1 MTVGARIR
9 SRRKECGLTLKML
22 SVKCNIS
29 VSFLSDIEHGRRNP
43 SLDKLRAIAE
53 GLDTTV
59 SQLLGE
65 EGTTKKKGQLQ
76 QEVFYRSKDMSLE
89 FREVLEKI
97 EDFDSWS
104 HEDKKEL
111 LTYLELKEKMRDN
124 K

>member
-22 SVKCNIS
+22 SAKCGIS

-43 SLDKLRAIAE
+43 SLDKLRTIAE
-53 GLDTTV
+53 GLYTTV
-59 SQLLGE
+59 SYLLGE
-65 EGTTKKKGQLQ
+65 EDAAQKKDESQLQ
-76 QEVFYRSKDMSLE
+76 AFYRPKDMSLE

-104 HEDKKEL
+104 DEDKREL
-111 LTYLELKEKMRDN
+111 LTYLELKKKMRT
-124 K
+124 KK

>member
-22 SVKCNIS
+22 SAKCGIS

-43 SLDKLRAIAE
+43 SLDKLRTIAE

-59 SQLLGE
+59 SYLLGE
-65 EGTTKKKGQLQ
+65 EDAAQKKDESQLQ
-76 QEVFYRSKDMSLE
+76 AFYRPKDMSLE

-104 HEDKKEL
+104 DEDKREL
-111 LTYLELKEKMRDN
+111 LTYLELKKKMRT
-124 K
+124 KK

>member
-22 SVKCNIS
+22 SVKCGIS

-59 SQLLGE
+59 SSLFGE
-65 EGTTKKKGQLQ
+65 EDNTSQKDESQLQ
-76 QEVFYRSKDMSLE
+76 AFYKPEGMSLE

-104 HEDKKEL
+104 PEDKKEL
-111 LTYLELKEKMRDN
+111 LTYLELKEKMREN